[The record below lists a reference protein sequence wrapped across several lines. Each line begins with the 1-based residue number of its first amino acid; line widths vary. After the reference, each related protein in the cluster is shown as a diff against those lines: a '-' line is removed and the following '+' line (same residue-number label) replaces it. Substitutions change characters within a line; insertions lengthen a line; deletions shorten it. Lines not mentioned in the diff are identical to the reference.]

1 MLMND
6 ILSYLPVLAIFLVS
20 LTIHEY
26 AHGWTAY
33 RFGDDT
39 AKRMGR
45 LSLNPL
51 VHISLLG
58 TIIMPLLVG
67 FGWAKPVPVNFSV
80 LNKRQVFLVAA
91 AGPLSN
97 ILMAVILTVAF
108 HILPLSSMPLLED
121 IVLLAVFYNLFL
133 AMFNLFPI
141 PPLDGSKMVYASLKS
156 QKAIDTYREFAQYG
170 IIILIAFLYF
180 GGFVKIILPVVGWFF
195 NLFGLPLPFKS

>member
-1 MLMND
+1 MND
-6 ILSYLPVLAIFLVS
+6 ILSYLPVLGIFLVS

-26 AHGWTAY
+26 AHGWMAY

-45 LSLNPL
+45 LSLNPI

-80 LNKRQVFLVAA
+80 LSKRQVFLVSA

-97 ILMAVILTVAF
+97 ISLAFILTLAF
-108 HILPLSSMPLLED
+108 HVLPFGSIPVLKN
-121 IVLLAVFYNLFL
+121 IVLLAILYNLVL
-133 AMFNLFPI
+133 AVFNLFPI
-141 PPLDGSKMVYASLKS
+141 PPLD
-156 QKAIDTYREFAQYG
+156 
-170 IIILIAFLYF
+170 
-180 GGFVKIILPVVGWFF
+180 
-195 NLFGLPLPFKS
+195 